1 MPLTKLQRLVHSV
14 QRVGQGTVAVGHR
27 SPGREHRDLPAQ
39 DPQTCVD
46 LIDSAKSSLW
56 GLIDAPVD
64 TDPQAPA
71 RDALGRV
78 RSAALQGALALDQL
92 QNTLSREF
100 AARAQLEREVCE
112 ARTALEHARNE
123 LAGTRAQEQQAR
135 YQASHDALTR
145 LPNRTLFLERLAQSL
160 GTQSPSRQGLAVLFL
175 DLDGFKPINDA
186 HGHAAGD
193 ELLRVVASRLARSVR
208 EADTVSRLGGDE
220 FACILQGL
228 ATADRAAALATKLR
242 EAICLPCR
250 IGDRMVQV
258 GVSIG
263 IALCPDDGST
273 SEELLLK
280 ADMAMYRAKRGG
292 AGIALFGDAD
302 DSAIAS
308 AS

>member
-1 MPLTKLQRLVHSV
+1 MPLTNLQRAGPGVHRADLS
-14 QRVGQGTVAVGHR
+14 AAIDAR
-27 SPGREHRDLPAQ
+27 SPPVPRAELSDPEPGGPPMQ

-56 GLIDAPVD
+56 GLLDAPAD
-64 TDPQAPA
+64 ADAQAPA
-71 RDALGRV
+71 PDALGRV

-92 QNTLSREF
+92 QTRLSREF
-100 AARAQLEREVCE
+100 AARAQLEREISE
-112 ARTALEHARNE
+112 ARAALAHARTE
-123 LAGTRAQEQQAR
+123 LAGTRAQELQAR

-160 GTQSPSRQGLAVLFL
+160 GTQSPPRQGLAVLFL

-228 ATADRAAALATKLR
+228 ATADRAAALSMKLR

-250 IGDRMVQV
+250 LGDRMVQV

-263 IALCPDDGST
+263 IALCPGDGTT

-280 ADMAMYRAKRGG
+280 ADMAMYRAKRSS
-292 AGIALFGDAD
+292 AGIALYGDTG
-302 DSAIAS
+302 
-308 AS
+308 